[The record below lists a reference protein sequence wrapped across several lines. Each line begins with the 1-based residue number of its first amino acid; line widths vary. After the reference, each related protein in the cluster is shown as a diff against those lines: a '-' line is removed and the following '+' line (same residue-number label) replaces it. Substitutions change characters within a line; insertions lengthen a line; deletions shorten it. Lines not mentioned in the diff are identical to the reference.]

1 MSMKMLGMMRRWR
14 GLLAAFGLLTLVALL
29 PWGSRAERGVV
40 GMERKVMAGQRGE
53 GFGVESALS
62 RGVMDAEGD
71 AAGGVGIADAG
82 AGRVAG
88 GRGEALS
95 DRKPREAE
103 AKRTAQRVDA
113 RRLSGRR
120 VRGGAPVLH
129 IIKGPGVEEEFKIKT
144 IGSDW
149 SYDGATLYGDGEAID
164 GVVRF
169 TVGQMSAGGTMYS
182 EYRGPLGAYLV
193 TVVRDEGS
201 ARELAVE
208 ENSVAIG
215 FPRWSVQE
223 GNGSDIYVYVDKK
236 VSIELEYRVDA
247 QMNYELAPN
256 ALTVTYHGVKRVEWV
271 RGGLGEFKDY
281 VPQGAELHVKGVSG
295 LVTLPD
301 GKQAKLMSLVGGEQ
315 WLAGGPGQ
323 KGTQLEGTWKLPDNV
338 SGELK
343 MVAVWRTD
351 DETNRVV
358 SFGVEGPGT
367 MVVTDES

>member
-40 GMERKVMAGQRGE
+40 GMEREVMAEQRGE

-71 AAGGVGIADAG
+71 AAGSVGIADAG

-88 GRGEALS
+88 GSGGTFS
-95 DRKPREAE
+95 GGKPRKAE
-103 AKRTAQRVDA
+103 AQRTAQRVDA

-129 IIKGPGVEEEFKIKT
+129 IIKGPGAEGEEVKIKT

-182 EYRGPLGAYLV
+182 EYRGPLGGAYLV
-193 TVVRDEGS
+193 TVVKGEGS

-208 ENSVAIG
+208 ENSVASG

-223 GNGSDIYVYVDKK
+223 GNGSDIYVYVDKNIA
-236 VSIELEYRVDA
+236 IELEYRVDGN
-247 QMNYELAPN
+247 MDYELAPN
-256 ALTVTYHGVKRVEWV
+256 ELNVTYHGVRRVEWV
-271 RGGLGEFKDY
+271 YGGLGEFKDY

-301 GKQAKLMSLVGGEQ
+301 GKQAKLMSIVGGGQ

-323 KGTQLEGTWKLPDNV
+323 KGFGGIEDGFGLADG
-338 SGELK
+338 
-343 MVAVWRTD
+343 RR
-351 DETNRVV
+351 DEPCGFLRGGG
-358 SFGVEGPGT
+358 SRHDGGDGRIGC
-367 MVVTDES
+367 SYR